1 MHKFSLR
8 HATPESVQLQ
18 PRRTALALNDIT
30 LCLTLRAPKARQDRL
45 PHEIAHYE
53 NGKDDQNFLNRKIEV
68 GARTGA
74 VQVEW
79 LQDD

>member
-1 MHKFSLR
+1 MFWRSVRQKHGKTGYHMRLLR
-8 HATPESVQLQ
+8 
-18 PRRTALALNDIT
+18 N
-30 LCLTLRAPKARQDRL
+30 
-45 PHEIAHYE
+45 E